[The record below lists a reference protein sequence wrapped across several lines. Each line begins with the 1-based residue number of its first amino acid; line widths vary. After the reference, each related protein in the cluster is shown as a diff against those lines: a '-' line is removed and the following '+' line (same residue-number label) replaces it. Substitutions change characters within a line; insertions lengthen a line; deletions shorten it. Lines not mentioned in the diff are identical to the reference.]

1 MSFPLVGCDRL
12 RDSVLALISSGR
24 MPHAIVL
31 EGENGTGK
39 HTLAKFLAKAFV
51 CQNDNK
57 PCDVCRDCHLADVG
71 THPDIEWIAPEE
83 KKKSISVDKVR
94 TLKALSYT
102 SAHTSDGRV
111 FIIDK
116 ADTMNSASSNTLLK
130 VLEEPPSKLLFILL
144 CESSNKLLETVV
156 SRCTVFSLF
165 PPSEEDGI
173 RHLVNEGVPEDQAR
187 EVLKSEHGNIGR
199 ALALIKGKKKNAA
212 AALAEDYLENILSGN
227 SYAALL
233 CTVKMEKDRP
243 LACDFV
249 FELKELIV
257 SKLKASTSL
266 PRTAEELAKIYDV
279 VIDAE
284 ASLVTNINLPLFF
297 SYLTATITGK
307 IE

>member
-12 RDSVLALISSGR
+12 KDSLLALISLNR
-24 MPHAIVL
+24 MPHAIII
-31 EGENGTGK
+31 EGEDGTGK
-39 HTLAKFLAKAFV
+39 HTLAKYIAKAFV
-51 CQNDNK
+51 CQNK
-57 PCDVCRDCHLADVG
+57 SAPCEACRDCHLADVG

-83 KKKSISVDKVR
+83 KKKSVSVDKIR

-102 SAHTSDGRV
+102 SSHTSDGRV

-116 ADTMNSASSNTLLK
+116 ADTMNAASANSLLK

-144 CESSNKLLETVV
+144 CESSGKLLETVV

-165 PPSEEDGI
+165 APSEDIGTAY
-173 RHLVNEGVPEDQAR
+173 LVNEGISEDQAR
-187 EVLKSEHGNIGR
+187 EVLKREHGNIGK
-199 ALALIKGKKKNAA
+199 ALAVLNGNKKNPA

-227 SYAALL
+227 AYSALL

-243 LACDFV
+243 LVHDFI
-249 FELKELIV
+249 FELKELICT
-257 SKLKASTSL
+257 KLKASSSL

-279 VIDAE
+279 VIGAE

-297 SYLTATITGK
+297 SYLTSAITGK